1 MVYWHKYLLKK
12 CESDKQRTKGNQKI
26 SIGEAYE
33 IENSELTTL
42 PAKPYDGCTVKFAK
56 VDNYSTISYKNNHYS
71 VPVDTVDKKVTLK
84 IYYDKIIITDGIKII
99 AEHERSYGTKKYV
112 LNHQH
117 YYKELLKKPG
127 CIPNAKPLRQA
138 SLPISFWQIYNELTK
153 AYPNNQVGK
162 FFVNLLMAYDKNPN
176 LEEIIKQALNK
187 RLFNIPTLLEEI
199 KKTNINE
206 NVCNIS
212 YLNNFSSLNKSIT
225 TNDYAKLSTIR

>member
-99 AEHERSYGTKKYV
+99 AEHERSYGTKKYI
-112 LNHQH
+112 LNYRH
-117 YYKELLKKPG
+117 YYKELLKKTG

-138 SLPISFWQIYNELTK
+138 SLPISFWQIYEEFLVRLLKSEIDRRDT
-153 AYPNNQVGK
+153 
-162 FFVNLLMAYDKNPN
+162 NLQNR
-176 LEEIIKQALNK
+176 
-187 RLFNIPTLLEEI
+187 RLI
-199 KKTNINE
+199 
-206 NVCNIS
+206 
-212 YLNNFSSLNKSIT
+212 
-225 TNDYAKLSTIR
+225 